1 MQERVVVGLEA
12 INLEAGYRGRAVVR
26 GVSCAVGAG
35 VVTALV
41 GPNGAGKSTLVRALV
56 GVLAPMGGRVE
67 LDGVAMARVAV
78 RERAR
83 RVALI
88 PQVSGEGRGFS
99 AMQTVRLGRLAMRE
113 SVEKTEAMA
122 WGALERVGLADRA
135 DEALGALSVGQQQ
148 RVLVARAVAQ
158 LGLMQAGA
166 GSGGPGCPA
175 RDGGIGGWPTAC
187 ADDSV
192 DAGNGTYLLA
202 DEPIAAMDPEHALR
216 TMSILGDAARRG
228 VGVLV
233 VLHDFALAARF
244 ADRVLLMDGQGR
256 IAASGATAEVLAAEN
271 LEGVFGARFR
281 MVEDAGGVV
290 RFAVAVEAGDSI

>member
-1 MQERVVVGLEA
+1 M
-12 INLEAGYRGRAVVR
+12 
-26 GVSCAVGAG
+26 
-35 VVTALV
+35 
-41 GPNGAGKSTLVRALV
+41 
-56 GVLAPMGGRVE
+56 
-67 LDGVAMARVAV
+67 
-78 RERAR
+78 
-83 RVALI
+83 
-88 PQVSGEGRGFS
+88 
-99 AMQTVRLGRLAMRE
+99 
-113 SVEKTEAMA
+113 
-122 WGALERVGLADRA
+122 
-135 DEALGALSVGQQQ
+135 
-148 RVLVARAVAQ
+148 
-158 LGLMQAGA
+158 
-166 GSGGPGCPA
+166 
-175 RDGGIGGWPTAC
+175 
-187 ADDSV
+187 
-192 DAGNGTYLLA
+192 A